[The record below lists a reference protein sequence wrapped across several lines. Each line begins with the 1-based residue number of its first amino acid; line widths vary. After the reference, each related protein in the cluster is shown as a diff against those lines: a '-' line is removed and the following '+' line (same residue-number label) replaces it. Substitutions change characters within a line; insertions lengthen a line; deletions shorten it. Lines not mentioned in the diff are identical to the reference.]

1 MGPLRVRSC
10 LQMSGRCS
18 ELLFSQKDSTKKRK
32 RQGDKH
38 TMSEHVLHW
47 RLWDPLQKKGG
58 QAMSTQ
64 LAISSAQKK
73 GDRHCLLSL
82 QLAVPEKCLSPFLL
96 LPACLALF
104 TLPRNKRAV
113 RATNCSVTQKA
124 RIIIAMLPETG
135 LPSPAGL
142 SHQTNDLHGHLDQQ
156 CWLHLSNTEPSHP
169 V

>member
-1 MGPLRVRSC
+1 MNFCFHKRTRRRKERDKGTSMLCRKMSC
-10 LQMSGRCS
+10 IGDFGILPP
-18 ELLFSQKDSTKKRK
+18 KKK
-32 RQGDKH
+32 
-38 TMSEHVLHW
+38 
-47 RLWDPLQKKGG
+47 
-58 QAMSTQ
+58 A
-64 LAISSAQKK
+64 KK

-82 QLAVPEKCLSPFLL
+82 QLAVPEKCLSPFFYLSPFLL

-113 RATNCSVTQKA
+113 RATKCSITQKA
-124 RIIIAMLPETG
+124 RIIIAMLPGTG

-156 CWLHLSNTEPSHP
+156 CWVHLSNTEPSHP

>member
-1 MGPLRVRSC
+1 MNFCFHKRTRRRKERDKGTSILCRNMSC
-10 LQMSGRCS
+10 I
-18 ELLFSQKDSTKKRK
+18 
-32 RQGDKH
+32 GDFGIP
-38 TMSEHVLHW
+38 S
-47 RLWDPLQKKGG
+47 QKKGG
-58 QAMSTQ
+58 QATSTQ
-64 LAISSAQKK
+64 LAISSAQKKGKKK

-113 RATNCSVTQKA
+113 RATNCSITQKA
-124 RIIIAMLPETG
+124 RIIIAMLPGTG

-156 CWLHLSNTEPSHP
+156 CWLHLSNTEPSHS